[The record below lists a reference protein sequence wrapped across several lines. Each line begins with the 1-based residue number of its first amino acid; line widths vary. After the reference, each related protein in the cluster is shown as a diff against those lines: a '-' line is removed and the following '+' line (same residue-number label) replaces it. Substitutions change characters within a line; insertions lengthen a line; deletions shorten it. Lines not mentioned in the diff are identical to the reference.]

1 MLERAPQGEKQA
13 AFNGRDMPQH
23 RVLAPGRNFWRLAEA
38 RRAAVLVDGAAYF
51 RQLEAALRAARRSIH
66 IVGWDFDGRIRL
78 RPQVDAEASP
88 PLGPFLRALVEER
101 PELEVDILVWST
113 AIVHAPG
120 ASGPLIF
127 GAAWQEHPR
136 IRLKLD
142 TQHPLYAA
150 HHQKLV
156 CIDDCLAFV
165 GGIDLTVGR
174 WDTSAHAAEEPLRQ
188 HPDGSSYDPV
198 HDIQM
203 VVDGEAAAAVM
214 KLVRSRWFS
223 ATGEALP
230 PCPDSAGEAW
240 PADLTPDFERI
251 PVAIARTL
259 PGWNGEQE
267 VREAADL
274 TLDALAAARRTI
286 YIEAQYLT
294 APAVGDVLER
304 QLRRPDGPEVVI
316 LLTRKSRGLTERLVM
331 GMNRDRLIRRLRRA
345 DENDRLRVYYPCT
358 PHDDGRRRQ
367 ILVHSKLVIVDDIF
381 LRVGSSNLNNRSIG
395 LDTECDL
402 AIEAQDAAAR
412 AGIAALRNRLVG
424 EHVGCHEA
432 EVAAAVAAEGGSLI
446 AAIERLNTRP
456 RGLATFEAMNQ
467 RGPRRPIIGT
477 RLLDPERPFR
487 ILGALVPRWR

>member
-1 MLERAPQGEKQA
+1 MLKRSPQVEQPA
-13 AFNGRDMPQH
+13 AFDGRDMPRH
-23 RVLAPGRNFWRLAEA
+23 RILAPGRNFWRLAEA
-38 RRAAVLVDGAAYF
+38 RRMAVLVDGAAYF
-51 RQLEAALRAARRSIH
+51 RELEAALRAARRSIR

-78 RPQVDAEASP
+78 RPQVDPDASP

-113 AIVHAPG
+113 AVVHAPG

-174 WDTSAHAAEEPLRQ
+174 WDTSAHAADEPLRQ

-214 KLVRSRWFS
+214 KLVRSRWFL
-223 ATGEALP
+223 ATGEPLP
-230 PCPDSAGEAW
+230 PCPDSADDAW
-240 PADLTPDFERI
+240 PAGLAPHFERV

-259 PGWNGEQE
+259 PAWNGEKE
-267 VREAADL
+267 VREAANL

-304 QLRRPDGPEVVI
+304 QLRHPDGPEVVI

-345 DENDRLRVYYPCT
+345 DKNDRLRVYYPCT

-367 ILVHSKLVIVDDIF
+367 ILVHSKLVIVDDVF
-381 LRVGSSNLNNRSIG
+381 LRIGSSNLNNRSIG

-402 AIEAQDAAAR
+402 AVEAQDAKTR
-412 AGIAALRNRLVG
+412 NGIARLRNALVA
-424 EHVGCHEA
+424 EHLGTDEA
-432 EVAAAVAAEGGSLI
+432 QVAAEIAGHDGSLI

-456 RGLATFEAMNQ
+456 RGLATFEAMHQ

-487 ILGALVPRWR
+487 ILGALVPRRR